1 LPSTIYCGNFLASMN
16 KLGYQPLTVLMQSE
30 SSGFGW
36 ALTPGRS
43 SPTVIALR
51 ILIVLCAVLPICVI
65 GVASFTAR
73 TSGTKHSMPALVS
86 PKSNATSAPAAN
98 EDGGATVLESDTN
111 RTHAVAVA
119 DKSPPVDQAPT
130 PVSTTPS
137 EAEASVDDNPSNEKT
152 PRVTAHRKLEKLRH
166 RVERR
171 RLEQLYQK
179 HAPRTS
185 RNHNPAFSNVREAH
199 PAEPLSPHGSRT
211 FRARQAPEG

>member
-1 LPSTIYCGNFLASMN
+1 MN

-51 ILIVLCAVLPICVI
+51 ILIVLCVVLPICVI

-98 EDGGATVLESDTN
+98 ADDGATVLESDTN

-130 PVSTTPS
+130 PVSTTPA
-137 EAEASVDDNPSNEKT
+137 EAEASVDDNPSNEKA
-152 PRVTAHRKLEKLRH
+152 PRVTGHRKLEKLRH

-171 RLEQLYQK
+171 RARFEQLYQK
-179 HAPRTS
+179 HAPRTP

-199 PAEPLSPHGSRT
+199 PAEPLSPRGSRT
-211 FRARQAPEG
+211 FRAHQAPEG